1 MKYLVTL
8 FWTYILGQVVGY
20 LGSALNSGTYD
31 FKLSSIISLVVG
43 IIIILIAEVATP
55 KKKHA

>member
-8 FWTYILGQVVGY
+8 FWTCILGQVVVY

-31 FKLSSIISLVVG
+31 FKAASIISLIVGVVV
-43 IIIILIAEVATP
+43 ILIAEVATP

>member
-8 FWTYILGQVVGY
+8 FWTYILGQVVCY

-31 FKLSSIISLVVG
+31 FKLSSIISLIVG
-43 IIIILIAEVATP
+43 VIIILIAEVATP